1 MNSNTMNSATIDTST
16 NDATAMN
23 SNTSINGVAMNSTT
37 VRKIFN
43 PGQGTAGT
51 AGPNST
57 GAGEGMKLRV
67 AAYCRVSTD
76 MEDQATSFD
85 AQVRFYTNLIKS
97 NPDWEFA
104 GVYADDGITGTSA
117 EVRPEFM
124 RMIEDCGI
132 ADRTSP
138 NNSHNNSRSLM
149 SPISPAV
156 SGVSLDSGSQRS
168 NEGTQGGRKIDLILT
183 KSISRFARNTLECLD
198 YVRKLKN
205 NGVGIIFES
214 NNIDT
219 RSAYCEMLIT
229 ILAAFAQEESRS
241 ISENTKWGIRRRFEQ
256 GEARWCKIYGYEE
269 GYKINTKEAAVVQK
283 IFSLYEHGM
292 SVLEIRKWLK
302 EHEIRNASGGLSWS
316 QSQVCSL
323 LANEKYT
330 GDLLMQKFYAED
342 HITHKDVKN
351 DFTEIPSYFMANH
364 HTPIVTHKQF
374 QRVQAIRA
382 MRLRQSTK
390 DNVSTSYN
398 EQYPF
403 GEKLR
408 CPYCGSIL
416 YQRDVAVQK
425 EKGKG
430 WCCEKGGNPC
440 EQFIIRSRLVEEAV
454 IKN

>member
-1 MNSNTMNSATIDTST
+1 MNSNTMNTTSNST
-16 NDATAMN
+16 NDATTGTA
-23 SNTSINGVAMNSTT
+23 SNT

-43 PGQGTAGT
+43 PGQGIAGT
-51 AGPNST
+51 AGPNGT
-57 GAGEGMKLRV
+57 GADDGTGRKLRV

-85 AQVRFYTNLIKS
+85 AQVRFYTNLIQS

-138 NNSHNNSRSLM
+138 NNSHNNSRSVM
-149 SPISPAV
+149 SPMPLNNSTGLT
-156 SGVSLDSGSQRS
+156 SSGSD
-168 NEGTQGGRKIDLILT
+168 GTHGVQGGRGEKRIDQILT
-183 KSISRFARNTLECLD
+183 KSISRIARNTLECLD

-364 HTPIVTHKQF
+364 HTPIVTHKHF

-382 MRLRQSTK
+382 MWLRQSTK